1 MMTEIKKPMLAE
13 DAIEEKIKF
22 PCIAQV
28 KVDGCRLL
36 HITGKATGRSLKQY
50 KNKYTSALFSDEKYA
65 WLDGEAYAGTD
76 MYAQDLCRKTTSALN
91 TITGEPYIS
100 WMVFDFLHPLA
111 EDKPYLERLLMLDDY
126 VESMKS
132 RGLFDRISVV
142 HRKLVFSLDEL
153 LEFEQEQLALGA
165 EGIILRD
172 PNGMYKNGR
181 STVKEGGL
189 LRIKRFT
196 SEEAICVGIKEGNK
210 NTNEAKV
217 NELGKT
223 ERSSHKENMVPNG
236 EVGTIIA
243 KSLKKGLTFDCSPGN
258 MTQEECKYYFEH
270 QDELIG
276 KVFTFK
282 HFEKGFKST
291 YRFPTFVSIRQEED
305 MSE

>member
-1 MMTEIKKPMLAE
+1 MTEIVRPMLAQ
-13 DAIEEKIKF
+13 DAIEDKIKF
-22 PCIAQV
+22 PVIVQV

-50 KNKYTSALFSDEKYA
+50 KNKHTSSLFSDEKYA

-76 MYAQDLCRKTTSALN
+76 VYAQDLCRKTTSALN
-91 TITGEPYIS
+91 RIEGEPLVS
-100 WMVFDFLHPLA
+100 WMVFDFLQDGLLN
-111 EDKPYLERLLMLDDY
+111 KPYIERLYALESHVATLKLHGELDN
-126 VESMKS
+126 
-132 RGLFDRISVV
+132 RISVV
-142 HRKLVFSLDEL
+142 PWELVYDLASLL
-153 LEFEQEQLALGA
+153 RFEEKQLALGA

-196 SEEAICVGIKEGNK
+196 SEEAICIGIKEGN
-210 NTNEAKV
+210 TNNNVAKV

-223 ERSSHKENMVPNG
+223 ERSSHKENMTPNG

-243 KSLKKGLTFDCSPGN
+243 KSLEKGLTFDCSPGN
-258 MTQEECKYYFEH
+258 MTQAECKWYFEH
-270 QDELIG
+270 QDKLIG

-282 HFEKGFKST
+282 HFLKGFKNT
-291 YRFPTFVSIRQEED
+291 YRFPTFVSIRLEED
-305 MSE
+305 IS

>member
-1 MMTEIKKPMLAE
+1 MTEIIRPMLAE

-22 PCIAQV
+22 PTVAEV

-50 KNKYTSALFSDEKYA
+50 KNRYTSTLFSDPKYA
-65 WLDGEAYAGTD
+65 WLDGEAYAGTN

-91 TITGEPYIS
+91 RIKEEPYIS
-100 WMVFDFLHPLA
+100 WMLFDFLAPDFLGM
-111 EDKPYLERLLMLDDY
+111 PYLARLNALEGY
-126 VESMKS
+126 VEDRKKL
-132 RGLFDRISVV
+132 GLFDDRTSVV
-142 HRKLVFSLDEL
+142 PWKLVHNLEEL
-153 LEFEQEQLALGA
+153 LQFEQEQLALGA

-172 PNGMYKNGR
+172 PDGMYKNGR

-196 SEEAICVGIKEGNK
+196 SEEAICIGIKEGNA
-210 NTNEAKV
+210 NTNEAKT

-223 ERSSHKENMVPNG
+223 ERSSHKENMIPNG

-243 KSLKKGLTFDCSPGN
+243 KSLKKGLIFDCSPGN
-258 MTQEECKYYFEH
+258 MTQAECKYYFEH
-270 QDELIG
+270 QDELVG

-282 HFEKGFKST
+282 HFEKGFKNT
-291 YRFPTFVSIRQEED
+291 YRFPTFVSIRLEED

>member
-1 MMTEIKKPMLAE
+1 MTEIKKPMLAE
-13 DAIEEKIKF
+13 DAIEDKIKF
-22 PCIAQV
+22 PVICQT
-28 KVDGCRLL
+28 KVDGTRLL
-36 HITGKATGRSLKQY
+36 HITGKSTGRSLKQY
-50 KNKYTSALFSDEKYA
+50 KNKYTSNLFSDEKYA

-91 TITGEPYIS
+91 RIEGEPFVS
-100 WMVFDFLHPLA
+100 WMVFDYVDPAIIHLPYEARLKLLQCHISTMQA
-111 EDKPYLERLLMLDDY
+111 EGKID
-126 VESMKS
+126 S
-132 RGLFDRISVV
+132 RVSVV
-142 HRKLVFSLDEL
+142 PWELVYNMEEL
-153 LEFEQEQLALGA
+153 LKFEQEQLALGA

-196 SEEAICVGIKEGNK
+196 SEEAVCIGIKEGNT
-210 NTNEAKV
+210 NNNEAKT

-223 ERSSHKENMVPNG
+223 ERSSHKENMTPNG

-258 MTQEECKYYFEH
+258 MTQAECKYYFEH

-282 HFEKGFKST
+282 HFAHGAKDS
-291 YRFPTFVSIRQEED
+291 YRFATFVSLRMDED
-305 MSE
+305 RS

>member
-1 MMTEIKKPMLAE
+1 MNETKKPMLAE
-13 DAIEEKIKF
+13 DAIEDKIKF
-22 PCIAQV
+22 PVIVQV

-50 KNKYTSALFSDEKYA
+50 KNKHTSSLFSDEKYA

-91 TITGEPYIS
+91 RIEGEPFVS
-100 WMVFDFLHPLA
+100 WMVFDWL
-111 EDKPYLERLLMLDDY
+111 DYDIISKPYLERLQRLEEFVAAGKRQGWYD
-126 VESMKS
+126 S
-132 RGLFDRISVV
+132 RIQVV
-142 HRKLVFSLDEL
+142 PWTIAHNLEEL
-153 LEFEQEQLALGA
+153 LQFEQEQLTLGA

-196 SEEAICVGIKEGNK
+196 SEEAICIGIKEGN
-210 NTNEAKV
+210 TNNNVAKT

-223 ERSSHKENMVPNG
+223 ERSSHKENMTPNG

-243 KSLKKGLTFDCSPGN
+243 KSLAKGLTFDCSPGN
-258 MTQEECKYYFEH
+258 MTQAECKYYFEH

-282 HFEKGFKST
+282 HFLKGFKNT
-291 YRFPTFVSIRQEED
+291 YRFPTFVSIRLEED
-305 MSE
+305 IS

>member
-1 MMTEIKKPMLAE
+1 MGEIKKPMLAE

-22 PCIAQV
+22 PVIVEIKA
-28 KVDGCRLL
+28 DGCRLL

-50 KNKYTSALFSDEKYA
+50 KNKYTSNLFSDEKYA

-91 TITGEPYIS
+91 RIEGEPYIS
-100 WMVFDFLHPLA
+100 WMVFDFLHPIA
-111 EDKPYLERLLMLDDY
+111 ADKPYLERLLMLEDY
-126 VESMKS
+126 VESMKH
-132 RGLFDRISVV
+132 RGLFENVV
-142 HRKLVFSLDEL
+142 MVPRKLVFSLDEL
-153 LEFEQEQLALGA
+153 LQFEQEQLALGA

-172 PNGMYKNGR
+172 PSGMYKNGR

-196 SEEAICVGIKEGNK
+196 SEEAICIGIKEGNTNN
-210 NTNEAKV
+210 NTAKV

-223 ERSSHKENMVPNG
+223 ERSSHKENMIPNG

-258 MTQEECKYYFEH
+258 MTQAECKYYFEH
-270 QDELIG
+270 QEELIG

-282 HFEKGFKST
+282 HFEKGFKNT
-291 YRFPTFVSIRQEED
+291 YRFPTFVSIRLDED
-305 MSE
+305 RS